1 MARRRI
7 NSSNNRSRTESH
19 NLPMLRLPE
28 SKPLRV
34 VVAGEVILDRYVW
47 GEVERISPEAPIP
60 VLRVHRREEKP
71 GNAGFVMANLRAL
84 GAHPAAFSIVGD
96 DHGGRMLREMF
107 RDLEIDTRGLLV
119 DPDRPTT
126 VKERML
132 GSVLSAHRATQQ
144 VLRVD
149 DEDTSPLSSA
159 RERDLVRRLERVLD
173 RADGVLVSDIN
184 KGLLTTSLLQGLI
197 SAAHRRRIPIVIDP
211 RVSTDYSI
219 YRGATA
225 ITPNRY
231 ETELA
236 TGMKL
241 VDRDAWRMAAD
252 SLVRKLGLR
261 ACLVTLDRDGMY
273 LAERGGRGSFISTS
287 PREVYDVTG
296 AGDVVLAVFGL
307 LVIAGLGFGS
317 AAALANIA
325 AGIEV
330 GKLGTEIIS
339 REDLARALWPKHD
352 SLERKIVS
360 VEELLALLEP
370 KRRAGQQIVLTNG
383 CFDLL
388 HAGHLQLLSFAR
400 AQGDVLIVGINSD
413 RGVRLI
419 KGKHRPIYP
428 AAERARILAAIEM
441 VDHVVIFDDPRAERI
456 IRHVRPDVLV
466 KGADWR
472 GQHLD
477 GQDFVESTGG
487 HVLLAPLL
495 EGHSTSSTIAR
506 FGQATRSVAPISR
519 PTFAGQGHP
528 RDAKR
533 PKA

>member
-1 MARRRI
+1 MAKGESI
-7 NSSNNRSRTESH
+7 NRPRTESR
-19 NLPMLRLPE
+19 NPGVVRMPE
-28 SKPLRV
+28 TKPLRV

-47 GEVERISPEAPIP
+47 GDVKRISPEAPIP

-84 GAHPAAFSIVGD
+84 GARPVAFSIVGN
-96 DHGGRMLREMF
+96 DHAGRMLREMF
-107 RDLEIDTRGLLV
+107 RGLDIDTRGLLV

-132 GSVLSAHRATQQ
+132 GSVQSAKRATQQ
-144 VLRVD
+144 LLRVD
-149 DEDTSPLSSA
+149 DEDTNPLSSE
-159 RERDLVRRLERVLD
+159 RERELASRLDRVLD

-184 KGLLTTSLLQGLI
+184 KGLLTTSLLRELI
-197 SAAHRRRIPIVIDP
+197 SRANRRRIPIVIDP

-231 ETELA
+231 ETEIA
-236 TGMKL
+236 TGMRL
-241 VDRDAWRMAAD
+241 TDRDAWRMAAG

-307 LVIAGLGFGS
+307 LAIAGLGFAS

-330 GKLGTEIIS
+330 GRLGTEIIS
-339 REDLARALWPKHD
+339 RDDLVRALAPRHD
-352 SLERKIVS
+352 SIERKIVS
-360 VEELLALLEP
+360 VDELQALLEP
-370 KRRAGQQIVLTNG
+370 KRRAGQQIVFTNG

-400 AQGDVLIVGINSD
+400 EQGDVLVVGINSD

-419 KGKHRPIYP
+419 KGQHRPIYP
-428 AAERARILAAIEM
+428 AAERAHILAAIEM
-441 VDHVVIFDDPRAERI
+441 VDHVVVFDDSRAERI
-456 IRHVRPDVLV
+456 IRDVRPDVLV

-472 GQHLD
+472 GQQVD
-477 GQDFVESTGG
+477 GQDFVESNGG

-495 EGHSTSSTIAR
+495 EGYSTSSTIAR
-506 FGQATRSVAPISR
+506 LRQGITPVKPAVLPPVTAPR
-519 PTFAGQGHP
+519 HR
-528 RDAKR
+528 RDSKR